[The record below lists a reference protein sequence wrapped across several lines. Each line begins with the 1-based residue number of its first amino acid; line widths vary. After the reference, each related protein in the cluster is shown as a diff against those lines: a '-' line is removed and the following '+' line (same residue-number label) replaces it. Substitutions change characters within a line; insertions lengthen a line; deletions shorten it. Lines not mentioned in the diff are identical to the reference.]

1 MRQAVQADGL
11 LAADDF
17 AGELTREAV
26 HQGDECGMLERL
38 AAGDD
43 DVVEPGTG
51 DFGEQRVQ
59 RRLTATVDAHEYF
72 VSHQAHPTEQP

>member
-1 MRQAVQADGL
+1 MGFSPRSTLPANLPVS
-11 LAADDF
+11 
-17 AGELTREAV
+17 
-26 HQGDECGMLERL
+26 ERL

>member
-1 MRQAVQADGL
+1 MLER
-11 LAADDF
+11 
-17 AGELTREAV
+17 V

-43 DVVEPGTG
+43 DVVEPGAG

-59 RRLTATVDAHEYF
+59 RCLSATRRRHEYF
-72 VSHQAHPTEQP
+72 VSHHAHPTEQP